1 MAIASRPNAKER
13 RAAFPA
19 RALRRC
25 GSLPAMF
32 PVASSTPSDESVD
45 VSMAIVVR
53 KTNSPLPAGPR
64 DRDMISTFTSE
75 KPAIRRFEA

>member
-1 MAIASRPNAKER
+1 M
-13 RAAFPA
+13 
-19 RALRRC
+19 L
-25 GSLPAMF
+25 

-75 KPAIRRFEA
+75 RPAIRRFEA